1 MAGMGE
7 NFASKQSENRMS
19 LLLKQ
24 NYMVL
29 NKRLNADAQNGFV
42 SLQTPPAI
50 KGWEAT
56 ASVWRDKPR
65 PSGWF
70 PAAAH

>member
-1 MAGMGE
+1 
-7 NFASKQSENRMS
+7 MS
-19 LLLKQ
+19 VLFRQ

-29 NKRLNADAQNGFV
+29 NKRLNAAAHNGFV
-42 SLQTPPAI
+42 PLETPPTI
-50 KGWEAT
+50 KGRDAT

-70 PAAAH
+70 PAAAR

>member
-1 MAGMGE
+1 
-7 NFASKQSENRMS
+7 MS
-19 LLLKQ
+19 LLLRQ

-29 NKRLNADAQNGFV
+29 NKRLKADAQNGFV
-42 SLQTPPAI
+42 PLETPAI

-70 PAAAH
+70 PAAAR

>member
-1 MAGMGE
+1 
-7 NFASKQSENRMS
+7 
-19 LLLKQ
+19 
-24 NYMVL
+24 MVL

-42 SLQTPPAI
+42 PLETPAI

-70 PAAAH
+70 PAAAR